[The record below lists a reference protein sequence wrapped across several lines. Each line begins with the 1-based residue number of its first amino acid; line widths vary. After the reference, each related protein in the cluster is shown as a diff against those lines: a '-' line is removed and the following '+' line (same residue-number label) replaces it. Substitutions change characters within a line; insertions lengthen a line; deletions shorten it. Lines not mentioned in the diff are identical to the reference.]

1 MSNEL
6 KAAPV
11 AEPKAADI
19 YDARTF
25 VPGSC
30 VGPLIGRVRVELIE
44 AMDNALA
51 PLNVTAAQYVI
62 ISTLASGADSASQL
76 CRGIS
81 YDAGAMTR
89 MIDRLEQRGLLR
101 RVRVADDRRTL
112 KLELTDE
119 GKALHPEMKAA
130 TMAVI
135 NRFVRG
141 FSKSEVSQLE
151 TFLHRMLENAPPR
164 V

>member
-1 MSNEL
+1 ML
-6 KAAPV
+6 K
-11 AEPKAADI
+11 EPKTAAVPQADI
-19 YDARTF
+19 YDAKTF
-25 VPGSC
+25 VPGRC

-44 AMDNALA
+44 ALDKALE

-62 ISTLASGADSASQL
+62 ISTLASGAESASEL

-119 GKALHPEMKAA
+119 GKSLHPKMKAA
-130 TMAVI
+130 SMSVI

-141 FSKSEVSQLE
+141 FTKAEVAQLE
-151 TFLHRMLENAPPR
+151 SYLNRMLENAASSS
-164 V
+164 